1 MVFEVLNDYHCECS
15 WKKKN
20 GSRYA
25 ETLLSAVS
33 SEGF

>member
-1 MVFEVLNDYHCECS
+1 MITTVNAAG
-15 WKKKN
+15 KKN
-20 GSRYA
+20 GNRYA

>member
-1 MVFEVLNDYHCECS
+1 MITTVNAAG
-15 WKKKN
+15 KKKN